1 MVEIN
6 PYSSLSNLTQ
16 GSSANDRVAIADNFD
31 TFLTLLTTQLQN
43 QNPLDP
49 LDMNQF
55 TQQLVQFT
63 EVEQSIKLN
72 ENLEQMVQLTAAN
85 TITNAVGYIGKEV
98 TTSGSSSELK
108 NGQASWP
115 ITLASDS
122 PAVTYTVK
130 DDKGVQVYTQTTP
143 ASAGTS
149 VFNWNGQTDTG
160 FAAPEGTYTL
170 SLVAQDGN
178 GATVL
183 ATTQAS
189 GIIDGLDMSGD
200 EPVLLSG
207 GRQISLQD
215 IISIK
220 IPSQTDS

>member
-1 MVEIN
+1 MVEVN
-6 PYSSLSNLTQ
+6 PFSSLANLSQ
-16 GSSANDRVAIADNFD
+16 GTSASSGASIADNFD

-85 TITNAVGYIGKEV
+85 TITNAVGYIGKEI

-108 NGQASWP
+108 NGEATWP
-115 ITLASDS
+115 VTLASDS

-130 DDKGVQVYTQTTP
+130 DGNGVQVYAQTTP
-143 ASAGTS
+143 ASAGSS
-149 VFNWNGQTDTG
+149 VFTWNGQTDTG
-160 FAAPEGTYTL
+160 FPAQEGTYTL

-178 GATVL
+178 GGTLL

-189 GIIDGLDMSGD
+189 GIIDGLDMSGN

-207 GRQISLQD
+207 GRKISLQD

-220 IPSQTDS
+220 IPSQTNP